1 MSDNVSPEKIQML
14 PLSVEGSI
22 MLATTPITGTAAMV
36 QLARLL
42 RKWLKSGQIKN
53 DEETKILIL
62 SGSHG
67 TKAGLSVLSD
77 IKLADYT
84 LYTRDCMAVGFC
96 ADEEITDVN
105 AERKERL
112 TLQESFINLEE
123 FNKMTFQVLN
133 MEDYHMKEE
142 KLVEDIKAF
151 QPTVLCVAFC
161 FSLMSDVTVALR
173 AGGVSAVLVI
183 EEELRRVTG
192 RPDLKLN
199 TQQVELIK
207 KWTDRIYRTL
217 ILCGGPGTGKTILAC
232 QALQIRLSQLK
243 REGKKV
249 KLFVTTWKFADVLN
263 EKLGSHYLAAVV
275 EDVNIMKM
283 RDLCRDLKVEWDEDT
298 PQTVVNHVSS
308 ALSANYS
315 DHEIVLLCDEV
326 SPCSV
331 EAEPD
336 WIGIRTRDNVNL
348 IIALQPRGSGQDKPI
363 EIQLPVDS
371 TTLACQLDR
380 NHRNSASIRQF
391 YKWYRDHYW
400 TKSFLSMKTDVE
412 LADSELPPGPKPIW
426 LQCPENTSEVEIL
439 EHVSKMEEMQPYTD
453 IMVISKDRAARA
465 WCEEREN
472 WRGHNSLDLH
482 GSECQ
487 ACVTIDWLGPEY
499 ISRAANLLV
508 LVTTWRDSWLESA
521 AAHSSP
527 DHECE
532 ELQDCPYR
540 GTQLLDKRVWPGGD
554 GVREE
559 ESGEGNKDEM

>member
-249 KLFVTTWKFADVLN
+249 KLFVTTWLYADVLN
-263 EKLGSHYLAAVV
+263 KKLGSHYLAAVV
-275 EDVNIMKM
+275 EDVNIMEM
-283 RDLCRDLKVEWDEDT
+283 EDLCKDLEVEWDEDT
-298 PQTVVNHVSS
+298 PQTVVNQVSS
-308 ALSANYS
+308 ALSTKYS
-315 DHEIVLLCDEV
+315 DHEIILLCDEV
-326 SPCSV
+326 RPCSHK
-331 EAEPD
+331 AEPD
-336 WIGIRTRDNVNL
+336 WTVFFH
-348 IIALQPRGSGQDKPI
+348 AL
-363 EIQLPVDS
+363 
-371 TTLACQLDR
+371 LA
-380 NHRNSASIRQF
+380 
-391 YKWYRDHYW
+391 
-400 TKSFLSMKTDVE
+400 
-412 LADSELPPGPKPIW
+412 
-426 LQCPENTSEVEIL
+426 
-439 EHVSKMEEMQPYTD
+439 
-453 IMVISKDRAARA
+453 
-465 WCEEREN
+465 
-472 WRGHNSLDLH
+472 
-482 GSECQ
+482 
-487 ACVTIDWLGPEY
+487 
-499 ISRAANLLV
+499 
-508 LVTTWRDSWLESA
+508 
-521 AAHSSP
+521 
-527 DHECE
+527 
-532 ELQDCPYR
+532 
-540 GTQLLDKRVWPGGD
+540 
-554 GVREE
+554 
-559 ESGEGNKDEM
+559 